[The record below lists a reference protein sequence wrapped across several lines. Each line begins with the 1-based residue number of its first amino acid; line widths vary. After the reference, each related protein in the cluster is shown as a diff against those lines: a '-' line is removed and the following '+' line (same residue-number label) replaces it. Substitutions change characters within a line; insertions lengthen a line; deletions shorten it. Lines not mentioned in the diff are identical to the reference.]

1 MLSKISQFV
10 HPIKQFRLWRNS
22 RSAGFD
28 WVKNHFSD
36 IILLT
41 IVILISLL
49 SFACGFLFAKYQEK
63 EPIRI
68 EYNTNL

>member
-1 MLSKISQFV
+1 MLAKISQ
-10 HPIKQFRLWRNS
+10 L
-22 RSAGFD
+22 
-28 WVKNHFSD
+28 VKNHFND
-36 IILLT
+36 IMLLT

-68 EYNTNL
+68 VASRIY